1 MRPTPTV
8 VLLLCWCDT
17 DKKNGEGDNMK
28 LSRGE
33 RSKKKRNFS
42 WQVHMIRREGEVV
55 VMAVVKKSS

>member
-1 MRPTPTV
+1 
-8 VLLLCWCDT
+8 
-17 DKKNGEGDNMK
+17 MK